1 MKPRKFSCFVFSCF
15 LLHCSGYLL
24 SALGAPNKQRT
35 NHLMASRDNGEMAGN
50 MTTLDE
56 AFSLQQQ
63 AQVLREEALA
73 MRETLEESKND
84 QIVKEN
90 TKVDKWIDEL
100 FIQCQVDENTQI
112 INNVDQIF
120 KRLMDDRY
128 SQEQVNRIFNRICE
142 TGPPQSRSNCSPL
155 MESFVEAVGKL
166 DAVDREKNP
175 NKRWSGKV
183 ERKLRKR
190 LFAMD
195 WGMDIEENDEEDN
208 PWRINGR

>member
-1 MKPRKFSCFVFSCF
+1 
-15 LLHCSGYLL
+15 
-24 SALGAPNKQRT
+24 
-35 NHLMASRDNGEMAGN
+35 MASRDNGEMAGN

>member
-1 MKPRKFSCFVFSCF
+1 
-15 LLHCSGYLL
+15 
-24 SALGAPNKQRT
+24 
-35 NHLMASRDNGEMAGN
+35 MASRDNGEIAGN
-50 MTTLDE
+50 MTTVDE